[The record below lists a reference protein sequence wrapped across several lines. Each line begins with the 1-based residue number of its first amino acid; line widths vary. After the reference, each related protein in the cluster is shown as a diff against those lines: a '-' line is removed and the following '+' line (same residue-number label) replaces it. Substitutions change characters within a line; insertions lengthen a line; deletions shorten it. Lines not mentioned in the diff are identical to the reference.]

1 MIDLKDPPKKKKKKK
16 MAREDNKVLMMRFES
31 KRDSLPRE
39 RIDDGAR
46 DNGASRAAHPHVQ
59 RERRKRRERR
69 MAGAERKPPKYY
81 TNTRIKIRTYTIK
94 VLA

>member
-1 MIDLKDPPKKKKKKK
+1 
-16 MAREDNKVLMMRFES
+16 MMRFQS

-46 DNGASRAAHPHVQ
+46 DKGASRAAHPHVQ
-59 RERRKRRERR
+59 RERR

-81 TNTRIKIRTYTIK
+81 TNTRIKIRKYAIK
-94 VLA
+94 Y